1 VSAAIEQRK
10 NEYQNALSEL
20 FLRTEGNTLPESG
33 DVDEACRG
41 LKLFEAPLIG
51 FGDAS
56 DPLFE
61 EYKKPGVIGP
71 WHKTP
76 KEWMLSASTVI
87 SFFFPFTE
95 EVRAS
100 NRAARETCSVQWVYG
115 RIEGQQFQNAFVQN
129 AVRFFEERGIRAMAP
144 GLSEDFGVVRAGVV
158 KGNPGYAGE
167 IPPDAFGSNWSERHA
182 AFVCGLG
189 TFGLSKGLITEKG
202 MAGRFSSILI
212 AEKIPADKRAY
223 TEVYEYCTK
232 CGACA
237 RRCPL
242 EAISVEEGKNH
253 MICREY
259 RERSLE
265 RYRPRF
271 GCGLCQTG
279 VPCECR
285 KPKNAAGGAP

>member
-1 VSAAIEQRK
+1 VSAGIEQRK
-10 NEYQNALSEL
+10 KEYREALLEL
-20 FLRTEGNTLPESG
+20 FYQTGGNTLPESG
-33 DVDEACRG
+33 DADAVCRS
-41 LKLFEAPLIG
+41 LKLFEEPLIG

-61 EYKKPGVIGP
+61 EYRKPGIIGP
-71 WHKTP
+71 WYRTP
-76 KEWMLSASTVI
+76 VEWMEGASTVI

-100 NRAARETCSVQWVYG
+100 NRVARKTCSVQWACG
-115 RIEGQQFQNAFVQN
+115 RIEGQQFQDVFMRN
-129 AVRFFEERGIRAMAP
+129 AVRFFEDRGVRAMAP
-144 GLSEDFGVVRAGVV
+144 GLSENFGTVRAGII
-158 KGNPGYAGE
+158 KGKLDCTEGLS
-167 IPPDAFGSNWSERHA
+167 PDTFGSNWSERHA

-212 AEKIPADKRAY
+212 TERIPADERAY

-237 RRCPL
+237 KRCPL
-242 EAISVEEGKNH
+242 EAISVEEGKKN

-265 RYRPRF
+265 LYRPRF

-279 VPCECR
+279 VPCEHR
-285 KPKNAAGGAP
+285 NPKNRAGGES